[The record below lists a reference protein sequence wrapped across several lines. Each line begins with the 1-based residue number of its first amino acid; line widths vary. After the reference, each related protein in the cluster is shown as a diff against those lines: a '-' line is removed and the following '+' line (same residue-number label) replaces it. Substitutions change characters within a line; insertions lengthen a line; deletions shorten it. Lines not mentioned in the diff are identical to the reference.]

1 MCRPEDTVFLVDDDP
16 AVLKAIE
23 RLLRSEGLHVAAFGS
38 PQEFLENHDPDAP
51 GCVVLDLSM
60 PELNGLDLQRTLAE
74 REQARP
80 TVFLSGQG
88 DIPAS
93 VRAMKQGAV
102 DFLTKPVNDGDL
114 LNAIRQ
120 ALARDRAARAQDADK
135 AEVRRRLAPLTPRE
149 REVLSHVVAGRLN
162 KQIAADLGTVEKTVK
177 VHRAHIMRKLQVRS
191 LAELIRL
198 ADKAGL
204 TAPPER

>member
-1 MCRPEDTVFLVDDDP
+1 MCRPEVTVFLVDDDP

-38 PQEFLENHDPDAP
+38 PREFLEHHDPDTP

-60 PELNGLDLQRTLAE
+60 PDLNGLDLQRMLAE
-74 REQARP
+74 REPARP
-80 TVFLSGQG
+80 IVFLSGQG

-102 DFLTKPVNDGDL
+102 DFLTKPVNDCDL
-114 LNAIRQ
+114 LNAIRH
-120 ALARDRAARAQDADK
+120 ALARDLATRAQHADQ
-135 AEVRRRLAPLTPRE
+135 AEVRRRFAMLTPRE
-149 REVLSHVVAGRLN
+149 LEVLRHVVTGRLN

-177 VHRAHIMRKLQVRS
+177 VHRARIMQKLQARS

-198 ADKAGL
+198 ADKAGSAAL
-204 TAPPER
+204 PKD